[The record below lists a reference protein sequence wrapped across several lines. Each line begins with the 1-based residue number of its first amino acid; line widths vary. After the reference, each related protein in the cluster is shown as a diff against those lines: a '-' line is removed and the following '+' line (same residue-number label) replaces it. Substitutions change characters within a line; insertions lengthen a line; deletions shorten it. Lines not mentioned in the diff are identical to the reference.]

1 MRVRSTEGASKKPA
15 GWAEALAANA
25 AVPRT
30 ARRLITRLEALESE
44 ALAFCRLLEGW
55 ARGNAVPSTAGARA
69 AALQDAAERVD
80 DALGKLER
88 PLERYLLELQPE
100 RAEGG
105 TWFGEPGAA
114 ELVDWEPVLVRAGV
128 DADPNHVIAAYLEL
142 AVLVRALEGLSA
154 QVRWRSSVDRGSLWA
169 GLFDLRENLLGRALD
184 ELRAIAA

>member
-1 MRVRSTEGASKKPA
+1 MRS
-15 GWAEALAANA
+15 GWAEVLTANA

-30 ARRLITRLEALESE
+30 AKRLIFRLETLETA

-55 ARGNAVPSTAGARA
+55 ARGDAVPSTAAARS
-69 AALQDAAERVD
+69 AALQEAAERVE
-80 DALGKLER
+80 DALGKLQS

-114 ELVDWEPVLVRAGV
+114 ELVNWEPVLVRAGV
-128 DADPNHVIAAYLEL
+128 DADPNRVTAAYLEL

-154 QVRWRSSVDRGSLWA
+154 AVAFEAAPDRGSLWA
-169 GLFDLRENLLGRALD
+169 GLFDLRENLLGRAQDDLHT
-184 ELRAIAA
+184 LAA